1 MYPTLPYLPVIVKEI
16 SVHGACSSLLGEF
29 DAMLEFFLIQHYS
42 NARPLIDRSV
52 M

>member
-16 SVHGACSSLLGEF
+16 SVHGPYSSFPGEF
-29 DAMLEFFLIQHYS
+29 DAMLEFFLKQHYS